1 MAYRDS
7 PAARQRAPGPES
19 PGCYARI
26 VSFSHSFFAQRFGLT
41 EHDLESYLSEAL
53 SSGGEYADLYFEYL
67 ANTSLSM
74 DEGIVKS
81 ASEGVTLGVG
91 VRVISGERTG
101 YAYSDD
107 LSPEKIRKAAR
118 VAARIAKGPASVF
131 KAGFEEAHKHNLYP
145 MIHTPHEAGL
155 AERVELVKRADAA
168 ARAYD
173 SRIFQVQAVYADNV
187 RHVLVATSEGVLTV
201 DRQPLARMSVSAL
214 ARQNGGAPQRGHSG
228 GGGRVELDFFLKEKT
243 PEHFAT
249 EAAREAI
256 ILLDAVEAPAG
267 EMTVVL
273 GAGWPGILLHEAVGH
288 GLEAD
293 FNRKKVSAF
302 SDRVGQ
308 KVASE
313 LCTVVDDGTI
323 NSRRGSLNVDDE
335 GHPTQRNVLIEN
347 GVLRGYLTD
356 KLSGALMRAPSTGS
370 GRRESYAHIP
380 MPRMTNTFMLAG
392 ESDPEEI
399 IRSVPK
405 GLYCANFGGG
415 QVDITSGNFVFSASE
430 SYLIEGGKLGRPV
443 KNATLIGNGPE
454 ALKYVSMVGNDLRL
468 DEGIG
473 VCGKEGQSVPVG
485 VGIPTI
491 KIDRMTVGGTA

>member
-1 MAYRDS
+1 MRFSESIFASRFQIT
-7 PAARQRAPGPES
+7 RQN
-19 PGCYARI
+19 
-26 VSFSHSFFAQRFGLT
+26 
-41 EHDLESYLSEAL
+41 LEGYLGEAL
-53 SSGGEYADLYFEYL
+53 SQGGDYADLYFEYL
-67 ANTSLSM
+67 LTSSISIDESM
-74 DEGIVKS
+74 VKS
-81 ASEGVTLGVG
+81 AAQGVSMGVG
-91 VRVISGERTG
+91 VRVIAGERTG

-118 VAARIAKGPASVF
+118 VAAHIAAGPSKVDKF
-131 KAGFEEAHKHNLYP
+131 DLNEGQRHNLYP
-145 MIHTPHEAGL
+145 ILTAPTETAFS
-155 AERVELVKRADAA
+155 ERVELVKRADRA

-173 SRIFQVQAVYADNV
+173 SRIFQVQAMYADNLRQV
-187 RHVLVATSEGVLTV
+187 MVATSDGSLTL
-201 DRQPLARMSVSAL
+201 DRQPLARMSVAAL
-214 ARQNGGAPQRGHSG
+214 ARQDGGPPQRGHAG
-228 GGGRVELDFFLKEKT
+228 GGGRVDLDFFLKERT
-243 PEHFAT
+243 PEHFAK

-256 ILLDAVEAPAG
+256 AMLDAVEAPAG

-273 GAGWPGILLHEAVGH
+273 GPGWPGILLHEAVGH

-293 FNRKKVSAF
+293 FNRKGVSAF
-302 SDRVGQ
+302 SGRIGQ

-313 LCTVVDDGTI
+313 LCTVIDDGTI
-323 NSRRGSLNVDDE
+323 GNRRGSLNVDDE
-335 GHPTQRNVLIEN
+335 GNPTRRNVLIEN
-347 GVLRGYLTD
+347 GVLRGYLQD
-356 KLSGALMRAPSTGS
+356 KLSSTLLKSESTGS

-392 ESDPEEI
+392 ESEPEDI

-430 SYLIEGGKLGRPV
+430 SYLIEDGKLTRPV
-443 KNATLIGNGPE
+443 RNATLIGNGPE
-454 ALKYVSMVGNDLRL
+454 ALKYVSMVGNDLQL

-473 VCGKEGQSVPVG
+473 TCGKEGQSVPVG

>member
-1 MAYRDS
+1 MRFSESIFASRFQIT
-7 PAARQRAPGPES
+7 RQ
-19 PGCYARI
+19 
-26 VSFSHSFFAQRFGLT
+26 
-41 EHDLESYLSEAL
+41 DLEGYLGEAL
-53 SSGGEYADLYFEYL
+53 SQGGDYADLYFEYL
-67 ANTSLSM
+67 LTSSISIDESM
-74 DEGIVKS
+74 VKS
-81 ASEGVTLGVG
+81 AAQGVSMGVG
-91 VRVISGERTG
+91 VRVIAGERTG

-118 VAARIAKGPASVF
+118 VAAHIAAGPSKVDKF
-131 KAGFEEAHKHNLYP
+131 DLNEGQRHNLYP
-145 MIHTPHEAGL
+145 ILTAPTETAFS
-155 AERVELVKRADAA
+155 ERVELVKRADRA

-173 SRIFQVQAVYADNV
+173 SRIFQVQAMYADNLRQV
-187 RHVLVATSEGVLTV
+187 MVATSDGSLTF
-201 DRQPLARMSVSAL
+201 DRQPLARMSVAAL
-214 ARQNGGAPQRGHSG
+214 ARQDGGPPQRGHAG
-228 GGGRVELDFFLKEKT
+228 GGGRVDLDFFLKERT
-243 PEHFAT
+243 PEHFAK

-256 ILLDAVEAPAG
+256 AMLDAVEAPAG

-273 GAGWPGILLHEAVGH
+273 GPGWPGILLHEAVGH

-293 FNRKKVSAF
+293 FNRKGVSAF
-302 SDRVGQ
+302 SGRIGQ

-313 LCTVVDDGTI
+313 LCTVIDDGTI
-323 NSRRGSLNVDDE
+323 GNRRGSLNVDDE
-335 GHPTQRNVLIEN
+335 GNPTRRNVLIEN
-347 GVLRGYLTD
+347 GVLRGYLQD
-356 KLSGALMRAPSTGS
+356 KLSSTLLKSESTGS

-392 ESDPEEI
+392 ESEPEDI

-430 SYLIEGGKLGRPV
+430 SYLIEDGKLTRPV
-443 KNATLIGNGPE
+443 RNATLIGNGPE
-454 ALKYVSMVGNDLRL
+454 ALKYVSMVGNDLQL

-473 VCGKEGQSVPVG
+473 TCGKEGQSVPVG